1 MWQTGTGMMTPM
13 APTPRNEMPLGKA
26 SQEKFEY
33 SEAAMDQ
40 WRASKRRSIRPPLVF
55 FPFMVV
61 AVIVH
66 SYEVAAVALTL
77 VGMATALAMTGQN
90 VIIGRRA
97 ERRMKTEKKQW
108 EVKQP

>member
-1 MWQTGTGMMTPM
+1 MTQ
-13 APTPRNEMPLGKA
+13 GKEN
-26 SQEKFEY
+26 QEEFEY

-66 SYEVAAVALTL
+66 SYEVAAVTLTL
-77 VGMATALAMTGQN
+77 VGTAAALAMTGQN

-97 ERRMKTEKKQW
+97 ERRMKTEKKEW
-108 EVKQP
+108 ESKQP

>member
-1 MWQTGTGMMTPM
+1 MT
-13 APTPRNEMPLGKA
+13 RSGKPHSA
-26 SQEKFEY
+26 RETATTFSG
-33 SEAAMDQ
+33 
-40 WRASKRRSIRPPLVF
+40 RS
-55 FPFMVV
+55 
-61 AVIVH
+61 